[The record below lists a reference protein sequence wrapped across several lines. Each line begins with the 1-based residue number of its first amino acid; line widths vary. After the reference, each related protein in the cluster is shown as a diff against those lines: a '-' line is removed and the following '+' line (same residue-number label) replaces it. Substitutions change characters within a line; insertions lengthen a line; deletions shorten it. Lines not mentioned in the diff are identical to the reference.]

1 MKLLNT
7 LAVAYLASTTLAQEH
22 VSSQASSQVSCDL
35 NAALDPS
42 SPCTLEDLADDVLEQ
57 CCLDRGFEL
66 ARQDGVT
73 FSHAEYVEAAKQCL
87 ELEAE
92 LNKLLEENPD
102 LLAELE
108 AEQAAAAAATGEGG
122 GEGIVEDV
130 SAGAGVAAATIEE
143 VEEVVEV
150 EEAAEVKASVLP
162 EVVKEEAVATPAA
175 DETPDVLD
183 LDVEVETDIEVEAAK
198 VEAAKVEAETE
209 TETEIETPPLT
220 QASSSPSLGNSDK
233 ANLLNPAG
241 LSMAE
246 LWSGFKEKVSSDV
259 NMVCDKVIPAPLRG
273 PVKGAVKKA
282 MKVTKSLVNTGFKT
296 AKRTVM
302 TFIDEKRAQM
312 GAEKVEVE
320 VGRVGL

>member
-1 MKLLNT
+1 M
-7 LAVAYLASTTLAQEH
+7 
-22 VSSQASSQVSCDL
+22 
-35 NAALDPS
+35 
-42 SPCTLEDLADDVLEQ
+42 
-57 CCLDRGFEL
+57 
-66 ARQDGVT
+66 
-73 FSHAEYVEAAKQCL
+73 
-87 ELEAE
+87 
-92 LNKLLEENPD
+92 
-102 LLAELE
+102 
-108 AEQAAAAAATGEGG
+108 
-122 GEGIVEDV
+122 
-130 SAGAGVAAATIEE
+130 AAATIEE
-143 VEEVVEV
+143 VEEVVEG

-162 EVVKEEAVATPAA
+162 EVVKDEAAATPAT

-183 LDVEVETDIEVEAAK
+183 LDVEVEADIEVEAAK